1 DSKEPKFPAFCRSS
15 SPSSKYSL
23 LGHGKR
29 KEGAN
34 KFLPES
40 LRPKYAHGA
49 VNSNPDCDT
58 SREPSSTGD
67 GAVDKVAAKGV
78 IWCICSITTDDG
90 FTIQHKT
97 CEVWQHAVCV
107 NIPINESTTF
117 AIGAILHLSA
127 EGDSL
132 KWLLRLSKYS
142 DRGSRWKQTLDHRT
156 SQRKKTP
163 LHQALPNLS
172 NQPDANKPY
181 ESLFDSPAARTAM
194 GRVSSRV
201 CVNQSTQGKPP
212 GQSLNSHAKGK
223 SNLTSMG
230 YQIKCKVCT
239 PTLLTQL
246 SIINVFAFDITHW
259 TYPVMRS
266 YSSMPQVQQWSGI
279 WLQKDNHTLQESVR
293 KDNHTPQESVLEG

>member
-1 DSKEPKFPAFCRSS
+1 MFFIIVTSCR
-15 SPSSKYSL
+15 
-23 LGHGKR
+23 
-29 KEGAN
+29 
-34 KFLPES
+34 F
-40 LRPKYAHGA
+40 
-49 VNSNPDCDT
+49 
-58 SREPSSTGD
+58 
-67 GAVDKVAAKGV
+67 
-78 IWCICSITTDDG
+78 
-90 FTIQHKT
+90 Q
-97 CEVWQHAVCV
+97 
-107 NIPINESTTF
+107 STTF

-142 DRGSRWKQTLDHRT
+142 NRGSRWKQTLDHRT

-172 NQPDANKPY
+172 NQPDANKP
-181 ESLFDSPAARTAM
+181 
-194 GRVSSRV
+194 
-201 CVNQSTQGKPP
+201 KPP

-230 YQIKCKVCT
+230 YQIK
-239 PTLLTQL
+239 L
-246 SIINVFAFDITHW
+246 
-259 TYPVMRS
+259 MRS